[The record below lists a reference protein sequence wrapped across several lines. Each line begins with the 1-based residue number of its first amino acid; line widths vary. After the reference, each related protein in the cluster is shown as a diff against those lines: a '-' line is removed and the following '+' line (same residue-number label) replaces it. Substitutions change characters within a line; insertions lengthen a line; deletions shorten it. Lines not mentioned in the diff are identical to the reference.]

1 MTLIQSN
8 ALLDVNVRVQPSA
21 TGVLMQS
28 TFYRVCKLLIHYGSF
43 ILQDLSNRYVTRK
56 IDMCVVVGLIK
67 YHQINVSL
75 EMSWIIQQL
84 YSFWHIFLQHT
95 YLFTVFIWV
104 IDIFLYYLVIFLQI
118 HQHHHQ
124 QQELQQPQ
132 YRLLMWEVII
142 LKILNMNMITSEYFG
157 Y

>member
-1 MTLIQSN
+1 
-8 ALLDVNVRVQPSA
+8 
-21 TGVLMQS
+21 MQS

-84 YSFWHIFLQHT
+84 YSFWHIFLQLT

-118 HQHHHQ
+118 FILFSNLFTDSPTPSPTAGVSTTSIPVIDVRGDNSENPEYEYDYEWVFQVQ
-124 QQELQQPQ
+124 K
-132 YRLLMWEVII
+132 LM
-142 LKILNMNMITSEYFG
+142 NNQM
-157 Y
+157 